1 MMNKAR
7 VIGTTVAAINAAE
20 TELARTL
27 PKSFSEWLLN
37 NNGKALG
44 ALVVFPVFDAR
55 DPRKTW
61 ESIVRHF
68 KGDWQG
74 WRDNFSGSAVDFS
87 QLLPFA
93 EFGTGDYYCFDYKNL
108 GDAGEPVVV
117 LWSHETGETLV
128 VADSFAAFL
137 TMPGRPG

>member
-1 MMNKAR
+1 MGKAR
-7 VIGTTVAAINAAE
+7 VIGTTIDAIRAAE
-20 TELARTL
+20 MELGRTL
-27 PKSFSEWLLN
+27 PKSFADWLLD

-68 KGDWQG
+68 NEDWQE
-74 WRDNFSGSAVDFS
+74 WQDNFSGGSIDFS
-87 QLLPFA
+87 SLMPFA
-93 EFGTGDYYCFDYKNL
+93 EFGTGDYYCFDYETL

-117 LWSHETGETLV
+117 LWSHETGRTSQ